1 MWYSWSRGIFLI
13 AQLVQEDEDGGI
25 PPLVWII
32 LLAILVAL
40 IIWWW
45 LRSPRQSETHP
56 HTHEASPR
64 TVQPTTHSSTSHAP
78 ARTVSHATVPPPPP
92 PPPPPVVEPVMEA
105 VKAAPPP
112 VIEPMMETAA
122 PEPPPPPPPA
132 KPDDLTI
139 VEGIGPKINA
149 ILQSVGITTFHQ
161 LAETPVS
168 RLQEIMLSA
177 NLRIA
182 DPTTWPE
189 QAALAAAGK
198 MDELQV
204 LQDNLKGGRKA

>member
-1 MWYSWSRGIFLI
+1 MWYSWSSSLFLI
-13 AQLVQEDEDGGI
+13 ARLVQEEEDGGI

-45 LRSPRQSETHP
+45 LRSPRQSESHA
-56 HTHEASPR
+56 HTHQASSH
-64 TVQPTTHSSTSHAP
+64 TVQPTVHATASHAP
-78 ARTVSHATVPPPPP
+78 TKAASHAVAPP
-92 PPPPPVVEPVMEA
+92 PPPPPVVEPVVEPVMEA
-105 VKAAPPP
+105 AVPP
-112 VIEPMMETAA
+112 V
-122 PEPPPPPPPA
+122 PPPPA

-139 VEGIGPKINA
+139 VEGIGPKINS
-149 ILQSVGITTFHQ
+149 ILQGAGITTFRH
-161 LAETPVS
+161 LADTPVS
-168 RLQEIMLSA
+168 RLQEIMLNA

-204 LQDNLKGGRKA
+204 LQDGLKGGRKA